1 MNAPAGPPLSVA
13 QLEAWLVGSAWPL
26 WRDHGVDH
34 RRGGFHEALDPATLS
49 CSVPFRRL
57 RVLARQLYVF
67 SCAAQY
73 GLPGAEAL
81 VAFGLD
87 ILLRR
92 ARQPDGGY
100 AWRFALDGSAIDQRR
115 DLYDHAFVLFALA
128 SAAPVMEDPRLR
140 TEALRLLSWLDTT
153 MRHPSGGYCEA
164 RPDAGEPRRQNA
176 HMHLLEA
183 TLAAWHAFGDALFLE
198 RADELV
204 GLFLSRLYDPRTGTL
219 PEFFSETLSALPFAQ
234 GNRIEPGHHAEWIGL
249 LDWHRRSS
257 LAAGRSVPAGLEDAA
272 IALWSF
278 AECFG
283 AHPDHGAFVDGL
295 DANGTVQA
303 AGARLWPQT
312 ERLKAAALNLTDPQG
327 LDRAVA
333 ALVPYLDHPVPG
345 LWHERRT
352 PGGPFAVEP
361 VPASS
366 LYHLTSGILFARRC
380 ARESH
385 LNRKRPGS
393 PPAFA
398 EIVSGNLSRDARSPT
413 NWLRPCRSPA
423 KP

>member
-1 MNAPAGPPLSVA
+1 MNDSAGAPRSIA
-13 QLEAWLVGSAWPL
+13 QLETWLVESAWPL

-34 RRGGFHEALDPATLS
+34 RCGGFHEALDPTTLS
-49 CSVPFRRL
+49 YSAPFRRL
-57 RVLARQLYVF
+57 RVLTRQIYVF
-67 SCAAQY
+67 SCAAQH

-87 ILLRR
+87 ILRR

-100 AWRFALDGSAIDQRR
+100 AWRFALNGSAIDQRR

-128 SAAPVMEDPRLR
+128 SAASVAADPRIR
-140 TEALRLLSWLDTT
+140 TEALRLMAWLDTT
-153 MRHPSGGYCEA
+153 MRHPAGGYREA
-164 RPDAGEPRRQNA
+164 SPDVDEPRRQNA

-183 TLAAWHAFGDALFLE
+183 TLAAWDAFGDELFLD

-204 GLFLSRLYDPRTGTL
+204 GLFLTRFYDSRTGAL
-219 PEFFSETLSALPFAQ
+219 PEFFSETLSALPHAQ

-249 LDWHRRSS
+249 LDWQRRSS
-257 LAAGRSVPAGLEDAA
+257 LAAGRSVPPGSEDAA
-272 IALWSF
+272 IALWIF
-278 AECFG
+278 AERFG
-283 AHPDHGAFVDGL
+283 VHSGHGAFIDGL
-295 DANGTVQA
+295 GADGGVQA

-312 ERLKAAALNLTDPQG
+312 ERLKAAVLNLTDPQG

-333 ALVPYLDHPVPG
+333 ALAPYLDHPVQG

-352 PGGPFAVEP
+352 PEGPFAVEP

-366 LYHLTSGILFARRC
+366 LYHLTSGILFARRF
-380 ARESH
+380 ARESE
-385 LNRKRPGS
+385 LNQKRPGL
-393 PPAFA
+393 PPAFDLV
-398 EIVSGNLSRDARSPT
+398 VSSNLSRDARSPT
-413 NWLRPCRSPA
+413 SWPQPCRSPA